1 MRIVHCAN
9 YHFKKDGSEFANW
22 DLKLD
27 NGFAHNGWYV
37 YPFSVNDRARMLSP
51 TGHKTFGVKRA
62 NRALLETCRNV
73 HPDVLVLGHAQ
84 NVTRETLLRVRDML
98 PEIRILLWYCDSV
111 ADDADTGHLYER
123 MDALD
128 AMFFSTG
135 GAMIEPYAGEGRL
148 SAFVPNP
155 VDINIE
161 SNRAFECADPEYD
174 VVFFGRDDPRR
185 NPILE
190 RLRTSV
196 PGVRHGYF
204 GCLGNPGVYGHQ
216 RERVLARSAMALNLS
231 RWNDI
236 ELYSSN
242 RIADVIGN
250 GLLTMTHASSGLQA
264 LYPDDEVVYFES
276 EGELAERV
284 EYFRDR
290 TDERRH
296 MARRAWEHAHRDHS
310 SELVARF
317 MIEATLRREG
327 SRDVAWPVSRRLSGG
342 RVAATWRGRS
352 MCTDRD
358 QASVQRRGSMPPSLK
373 SARTCS
379 AVVQCSNR

>member
-9 YHFKKDGSEFANW
+9 YHFKKDGAEFANW

-51 TGHKTFGVKRA
+51 TGHKTFGIKRA
-62 NRALLETCRNV
+62 NRALIETCQSV

-84 NVTRETLLRVRDML
+84 NVTRETIMRVRDAL

-111 ADDADTGHLYER
+111 TEDADTGHLYER

-135 GAMIEPYAGEGRL
+135 GSMIEPFGADSRI

-161 SNRAFECADPEYD
+161 SNRAFECERPEYD

-185 NPILE
+185 NPLLE
-190 RLRTSV
+190 SLRASV
-196 PGVRHGYF
+196 EGARFGYF
-204 GCLGNPGVYGHQ
+204 GCLGHAGVYGHE
-216 RERVLARSAMALNLS
+216 REAILARSAMALNLS
-231 RWNDI
+231 RWNDVA
-236 ELYSSN
+236 LYSSN

-250 GLLTMTHASSGLQA
+250 GLLTLTHASSGLQA
-264 LYPDDEVVYFES
+264 LYPEDEVAYFKDEQD
-276 EGELAERV
+276 LATRV
-284 EYFRDR
+284 AHYLGRD
-290 TDERRH
+290 DERRT

-310 SELVARF
+310 STRVARF
-317 MIEATLRREG
+317 MIEAVLREDG
-327 SRDVAWPVSRRLSGG
+327 YRDVTWPMFVFGG
-342 RVAATWRGRS
+342 
-352 MCTDRD
+352 
-358 QASVQRRGSMPPSLK
+358 
-373 SARTCS
+373 
-379 AVVQCSNR
+379 